1 MKMNKLTVLLLS
13 LMSVTA
19 FAGNYADKG
28 NEASPQ
34 NNKAEEQHFYMDLG
48 ASEYYFNQPSMGL
61 PWSTGYG
68 NTDPTANGGVLV
80 AFPSTAGAS
89 YDADKWAFAPSITLG
104 YQFLTDNPDLQK
116 IFGQQNAIELR
127 ASYFHSTGTQSEN
140 YNDQPYYVNPWYI
153 SGAAP
158 NAGTTSSLDLTN
170 TNVDFDNTYEDIGLY
185 YTGNKVMNNN
195 LINSPYVGI
204 DVSYL
209 KQDSNY
215 TDTMYFGDG
224 DNGNK
229 PDYTYPLDGV
239 GSDDLSSYYMGLAFG
254 DKATY
259 LFEKNYGVYGELGAG
274 LYWMHTKLSAS
285 QTLVTNEPT
294 LEDQTM
300 LATYNVNT
308 SDDQA
313 TFKLNAEVGLNYYFK
328 NNQDQ
333 MSPRVTLLTGLDYWN
348 DVAYA
353 QNPTQEGETVKI
365 AYDSAV
371 NPYVGL
377 QLHIPL

>member
-1 MKMNKLTVLLLS
+1 MSRLTVLLLG

-28 NEASPQ
+28 TEASPQ
-34 NNKAEEQHFYMDLG
+34 NNKVEEQHFYIDLG

-61 PWSTGYG
+61 PLSTGFG
-68 NTDPTANGGVLV
+68 DVHPASGPVTPFPNT
-80 AFPSTAGAS
+80 SGAS
-89 YDADKWAFAPSITLG
+89 YDADNWAFAPSITLG
-104 YQFLTDNPDLQK
+104 YQFLTDNSDLQA

-127 ASYFHSTGTQSEN
+127 GSYFHNTGSQSEN
-140 YNDQPYYVNPWYI
+140 YTDQPYYVNPAIITGVPRSDMY
-153 SGAAP
+153 
-158 NAGTTSSLDLTN
+158 TSSYDMTN
-170 TNVDFDNTYEDIGLY
+170 STVDFDNTYENIGLY
-185 YTGNKVMNNN
+185 YTGNKVISNS
-195 LINSPYVGI
+195 LINSPYVGV

-215 TDTMYFGDG
+215 NADLYLPDS
-224 DNGNK
+224 DNGGK
-229 PDYTYPLDGV
+229 PDYSDPDNYFDYI
-239 GSDDLSSYYMGLAFG
+239 GSDNLSSYYMGLAFG

-274 LYWMHTKLSAS
+274 VYWMHTKLSAS
-285 QTLVTNEPT
+285 QTPAANQPDVM
-294 LEDQTM
+294 DQTI
-300 LATYNVNT
+300 LGTYTVDT

-328 NNQDQ
+328 SNQDQ
-333 MSPRVTLLTGLDYWN
+333 MSPRVTLLAGLDYWN

-353 QNPTQEGETVKI
+353 DNPTEDGQMVKI

-371 NPYVGL
+371 NPYAGL

>member
-1 MKMNKLTVLLLS
+1 MKMSQLTVLLLS
-13 LMSVTA
+13 LVSATA

-34 NNKAEEQHFYMDLG
+34 NNKAEEQHFYMELG

-61 PWSTGYG
+61 PLSTGYG
-68 NTDPTANGGVLV
+68 NTDPNNNGGVLV
-80 AFPSTAGAS
+80 AFPSTPGAS
-89 YDADKWAFAPSITLG
+89 YNADQWSFAPSITLG
-104 YQFLTDNPDLQK
+104 YQFLTDNADLQK

-127 ASYFHSTGTQSEN
+127 ASYFHNTGSQSEDYPN
-140 YNDQPYYVNPWYI
+140 QPYYINPWFI
-153 SGAAP
+153 TGVSPDAS
-158 NAGTTSSLDLTN
+158 TTSSYELGSAD
-170 TNVDFDNTYEDIGLY
+170 VHFDNTYEDIGLY
-185 YTGNKVMNNN
+185 YTGNKVINNN
-195 LINSPYVGI
+195 LINSPYIGI

-215 TDTMYFGDG
+215 TDTMYFPDRS
-224 DNGNK
+224 NNNL
-229 PDYTYPLDGV
+229 PDYTFPMDGV

-274 LYWMHTKLSAS
+274 VYWMHTKLSAS
-285 QTLVTNEPT
+285 QTWATNQPE
-294 LEDQTM
+294 LEDQT
-300 LATYNVNT
+300 LITPYTVDI

-313 TFKLNAEVGLNYYFK
+313 TFKLNAEVGFNYYFK

-333 MSPRVTLLTGLDYWN
+333 MSPRVTLLAGLDYWN

-353 QNPTQEGETVKI
+353 DNPTQANESVKI

-371 NPYVGL
+371 NPYAGL